1 MRDARRGTV
10 LTPNRYLLWLN
21 WPIGAFRL
29 SPESRTLFKSLA
41 RGEVVAVADEASF
54 LRELPTATHAVV
66 WEFNKAWFARARR
79 LRVLATPGAGRE
91 LLPSDGELPPGVV
104 RVNGAFHGRI
114 IAETVIAFVFA
125 HARGLYTA
133 YDWQLGVVSP
143 RCPDAPRP
151 ANLLWPRGELSPFCT
166 CVAGTKAVILGY
178 GKIGR
183 AIGDRLA
190 ALGVSIAG
198 IGRANV
204 GTLKAELRDADWLI
218 MALPGDTG
226 TDSLVDAAVLG
237 VMKRTAVLVNVGR
250 GNAVDESALASAL
263 RERRLAAAYLDVY
276 AHEPLDASSPLAENL
291 PGLVRFPHASAFAPE
306 YLPLF
311 FRELAEGGWLS

>member
-1 MRDARRGTV
+1 MRNAGGGTV
-10 LTPNRYLLWLN
+10 LTTNRHLLWLN
-21 WPIGAFRL
+21 WPVGAFRL
-29 SPESRTLFKSLA
+29 NDESLALYKSLA
-41 RGEVVAVADEASF
+41 RGEVVAVEDEAAF
-54 LRELPTATHAVV
+54 LRELPSATHAVV
-66 WEFNKAWFARARR
+66 WEFDKAWFARARR

-91 LLPSDGELPPGVV
+91 LLPSDGELPPGVA

-125 HARGLYTA
+125 HARGLYAA

-151 ANLLWPRGELSPFCT
+151 ANPLWPRGELSPFCT

-183 AIGDRLA
+183 AIGARLE
-190 ALGVSIAG
+190 ALGVAVAG

-204 GTLKAELRDADWLI
+204 GTLKAELRDADWLVV
-218 MALPGDTG
+218 ALPGDTG
-226 TDSLVDAAVLG
+226 TDGIVDASVIGA
-237 VMKRTAVLVNVGR
+237 MKRSAVLVNVGR
-250 GNAVDESALASAL
+250 GNAVDENALADAL
-263 RERRLAAAYLDVY
+263 KNRRLAAACLDVY
-276 AHEPLDASSPLAENL
+276 AREPLDASSPLAENL
-291 PGLVRFPHASAFAPE
+291 PGLVRLPHASAFAPE
-306 YLPLF
+306 YMALF